1 MSLNKL
7 GPYQFKG
14 VLGRGGMGT
23 VYRGLHQDLGEL
35 HAVKVLAP
43 TYTDDTHF
51 RGRFESEIKALL
63 KLDHNNIVRLIS
75 YGQEDGMLFFAME
88 LVEGNSLFQMQK
100 KGHRFDWRQV
110 LAIARDVC
118 GGLRHAHDRGVIHR
132 DLKPGN
138 LLLATDPNQAQMS
151 EDRTLPGIV
160 KITDF
165 GIAKSFGSSQN
176 TGTNVLGTMDFMSPE
191 QAKGQPV
198 TFRSDLYSLG
208 TVLYTL
214 LAGKP
219 PFRSRSVEESLRNL
233 TQTPAP
239 PISEV
244 VPDVPPQ
251 LDALIGQLLHK
262 QPEKRVPTAL
272 ALLHRID
279 QVETL
284 LRDHSEAKTA
294 DQSGPDS
301 EDLTFDLAD
310 GIVGEQTKLNT
321 GRKIKS
327 RTISSRSMGRTAE
340 YSEHDLSA
348 IRRESEIR
356 QTNSGPRL
364 NRPSDERENYFNTV
378 TDHLRQQQGELDGDL
393 EERQQQGKLPLLI
406 ALGAVVA
413 MIAFGTYQALKPPS
427 ADRLYEAVV
436 AQEQNPDKVIDEA
449 KSFLRL
455 YPDDAR
461 GLRVSELLGI
471 GNALRFKRRL
481 EVRANLPGQTRLTP
495 IEKTF
500 LEIVTLAESNN
511 TAANQKMNA
520 FVTFY
525 SSAPELSP
533 RDQKVLTAGRSFRAK
548 IRLDARTSM
557 TEDLKQIRGAMETA
571 AAAKNPA
578 DARDIYDSIIELY
591 GNVVWGKEPE
601 GLEAQRLVLRARD
614 LLEQGN

>member
-1 MSLNKL
+1 
-7 GPYQFKG
+7 
-14 VLGRGGMGT
+14 
-23 VYRGLHQDLGEL
+23 
-35 HAVKVLAP
+35 
-43 TYTDDTHF
+43 
-51 RGRFESEIKALL
+51 
-63 KLDHNNIVRLIS
+63 
-75 YGQEDGMLFFAME
+75 
-88 LVEGNSLFQMQK
+88 
-100 KGHRFDWRQV
+100 
-110 LAIARDVC
+110 
-118 GGLRHAHDRGVIHR
+118 
-132 DLKPGN
+132 
-138 LLLATDPNQAQMS
+138 
-151 EDRTLPGIV
+151 
-160 KITDF
+160 
-165 GIAKSFGSSQN
+165 
-176 TGTNVLGTMDFMSPE
+176 
-191 QAKGQPV
+191 
-198 TFRSDLYSLG
+198 
-208 TVLYTL
+208 
-214 LAGKP
+214 
-219 PFRSRSVEESLRNL
+219 
-233 TQTPAP
+233 
-239 PISEV
+239 
-244 VPDVPPQ
+244 
-251 LDALIGQLLHK
+251 
-262 QPEKRVPTAL
+262 
-272 ALLHRID
+272 
-279 QVETL
+279 
-284 LRDHSEAKTA
+284 
-294 DQSGPDS
+294 
-301 EDLTFDLAD
+301 
-310 GIVGEQTKLNT
+310 
-321 GRKIKS
+321 
-327 RTISSRSMGRTAE
+327 MGRTAE